1 MLASRRRSQSQVNVW
16 PGYVDALSALLLLV
30 IFMVLIFT
38 LAQMFLSKSLSDK
51 DAQLFDLNQRIEEIS
66 NALRLSNQRNE
77 TLASDLSLLQSQYDA
92 AIRTQL
98 TLEDQIAALEE
109 RVAADRETIEVQLRE
124 LGVLQQDILALRQLR
139 AQLESEI
146 GQLVAQQE
154 ATDALIGELRD
165 ESKQLVAQ
173 LSDSQQRTLLAQV
186 EQDNDELSLQD
197 LVAVVAAGREALAN
211 EQALSASAR
220 AQIDQLA
227 RQLDN
232 LESQLQVI
240 SQALEVEQ
248 QTVSSQKAEI
258 ADLGERL
265 NIALAEK
272 VNELQQY
279 RSEFFGALRQA
290 LAEQPN
296 IRIEG
301 DRFVLPAELF
311 FATGSADI
319 GEQGVIALQEL
330 ATLLERVDIPNN
342 IDWVLRVDGHTDV
355 IPINNQEFP
364 SNWELSTARAVSV
377 VRQLEQLGV
386 APNRLAATGFGEHHP
401 LVAGTSAE
409 ALAQNR
415 RIEIKL
421 TSR

>member
-66 NALRLSNQRNE
+66 DALRLSSQSNTDLQ
-77 TLASDLSLLQSQYDA
+77 SQLSLLQDQYDS

-98 TLEDQIAALEE
+98 AMEDQIAALES
-109 RVAADRETIEVQLRE
+109 RVSADRETIEVQLRQ
-124 LGVLQQDILALRQLR
+124 LGQLQQDVLALTTLR
-139 AQLESEI
+139 NQLEAEI
-146 GQLVAQQE
+146 GDLVAQRNQN
-154 ATDALIGELRD
+154 DRILGQVRD
-165 ESKQLVAQ
+165 ESKQLIAQ

-186 EQDNDELSLQD
+186 ERDDGELSLQD
-197 LVAVVAAGREALAN
+197 LIAVVSAGREALQT
-211 EQALSASAR
+211 EQQLSAAAR
-220 AQIDQLA
+220 AQVDQLA
-227 RQLDN
+227 KQLDS
-232 LESQLQVI
+232 LEGQLQVI
-240 SQALEVEQ
+240 SQALDIER
-248 QTVSSQKAEI
+248 QTVVDQKVQI

-265 NIALAEK
+265 NIALAER

-279 RSEFFGALRQA
+279 RSEFFGQLRQA
-290 LAEQPN
+290 LVDQPN

-311 FATGSADI
+311 FATASAEV
-319 GEQGVIALQEL
+319 GQQGQGALAQL
-330 ATLLERVDIPNN
+330 ASLLNNLDIPAD

-355 IPINNQEFP
+355 IPINNQQFS

-377 VRQLEQLGV
+377 VRQLEAQGID
-386 APNRLAATGFGEHHP
+386 PKRLAATGFGEHHP
-401 LVAGTSAE
+401 IAIGTSE
-409 ALAQNR
+409 QALAQNR

>member
-1 MLASRRRSQSQVNVW
+1 MLASRRRRQNQVNVW

-66 NALRLSNQRNE
+66 SALRLSNDRNRNLE
-77 TLASDLSLLQSQYDA
+77 SQLTVLQGQYDS
-92 AIRTQL
+92 AIRTQM
-98 TLEDQIAALEE
+98 TLEDQISALET
-109 RVAADRETIEVQLRE
+109 RVAADRETITLQLRE
-124 LGVLQQDILALRQLR
+124 LGQLQQDVLALRELR
-139 AQLESEI
+139 NQLEAEI
-146 GQLVAQQE
+146 GDLVAR
-154 ATDALIGELRD
+154 RD
-165 ESKQLVAQ
+165 ENDRVLGDVRDASKQLIAQ
-173 LSDSQQRTLLAQV
+173 LSDSQQRTLLEQV
-186 EQDNDELSLQD
+186 ARDSNELSLQD
-197 LVAVVAAGREALAN
+197 LIAVVAAGQQALAT
-211 EQALSASAR
+211 EQQLSASAQ
-220 AQIDQLA
+220 AQVDRLA
-227 RQLDN
+227 QQLDN
-232 LESQLQVI
+232 LESQLQLI
-240 SQALEVEQ
+240 SQALEIERQTVTDQ
-248 QTVSSQKAEI
+248 QTEI

-311 FATGSADI
+311 FDTGSARI
-319 GEQGVIALQEL
+319 GEQGQAALGEL
-330 ATLLERVDIPNN
+330 ASLLAQLDIPQN

-355 IPINNQEFP
+355 IPINNEQFP
-364 SNWELSTARAVSV
+364 SNWELSTARAVAV
-377 VRQLEQLGV
+377 VRQLQTLGV
-386 APNRLAATGFGEHHP
+386 APTRLAATGFGEHHP
-401 LVAGTSAE
+401 LVTGTSSE